1 MNLQLLQLT
10 PELLDRISQDPQ
22 PALEGLAIVAPE
34 NTAWL
39 KEICTLSRDFYQ
51 RVGAKSPWLGYL
63 AIDADAREVV
73 GTGGFKGN
81 PTVAGEV
88 EIAYGTF
95 KGRAGRGVAT
105 ATARQ
110 LTAIALGDP
119 AIHRVLAHT
128 LPERNASCRVLEKA
142 GYHLAGE
149 VIDPEDGRVWRWE
162 RMAHRT

>member
-1 MNLQLLQLT
+1 MNFQLLQLT
-10 PELLDRISQDPQ
+10 PELLDRMSQDPEM
-22 PALEGLAIVAPE
+22 ALEGRVVVAPA
-34 NTAWL
+34 NAAWL
-39 KEICTLSRDFYQ
+39 KEICALSRDFYQ

-63 AIDADAREVV
+63 AIEGANNQVV

-81 PTVAGEV
+81 PNAAGEV

-95 KGRAGRGVAT
+95 KSHEGRGVAT

-142 GYHLAGE
+142 GYQLAGE

-162 RMAHRT
+162 RMAQRT